1 LWHTSLGARVHA
13 APMTYAVDGK
23 QFVTIASGNVLFTFG
38 LPD

>member
-1 LWHTSLGARVHA
+1 
-13 APMTYAVDGK
+13 MTYAVDGK